1 MSFFIQQFKA
11 GGDVKGKL
19 TRNQKVFCDEYL
31 IDLNAT
37 RAYRAAYKNV
47 KRDETAAVNG
57 SRLLRNA
64 KVKDYLDKRIK
75 DRERRTEIT
84 QDKVL
89 KELAKIAFDD
99 IKNYL
104 EYKTVQTVVAY
115 DDGEPIIDY
124 RTIVDLKDSATI
136 DTRNISEI
144 TIGKDGQFKFK
155 LYCKDNALV
164 QLGKHLGMFADKIE
178 HSGSVNIS
186 DKSRLIEEYLK
197 SDGNDQT

>member
-1 MSFFIQQFKA
+1 M
-11 GGDVKGKL
+11 KGKL